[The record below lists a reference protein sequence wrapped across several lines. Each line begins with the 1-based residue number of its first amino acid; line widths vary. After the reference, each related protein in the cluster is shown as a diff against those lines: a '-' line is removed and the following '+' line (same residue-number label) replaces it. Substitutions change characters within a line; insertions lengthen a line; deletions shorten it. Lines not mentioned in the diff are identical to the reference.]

1 MSRGVLAR
9 LGPVDL
15 QPVNGLFDLWLVRTA
30 NGDLAIPERPT
41 VPLSVQ
47 DVVELVRARGGDGL
61 DVRLVAPDGARGQDF
76 VAEIAARLRRDV
88 IVSPDGAEVRVA
100 GQPREP
106 RPVDR
111 ASGRAVNWTF
121 VQPPD
126 LATDG
131 PSWFELVGST
141 VVPRSGVVTLPLA
154 DGVMVAT
161 RSDFLVRRTA
171 AARLTV
177 GHLNLSTIGV
187 GIDLGA
193 FVVGDYDGGVTRYG
207 GRELAAVLS
216 MLPIYHADVR
226 MWLTWPHDDEGTIR
240 LHTNL
245 CEFAAYSG
253 AMVWA
258 PSPGGCAI
266 LLDSGDLAAMSQD
279 GTVSQWLAYPPDDT
293 RGWKPRFRTSTDGRL
308 APVTV
313 HAGPATRD
321 PAAEARGIEAVDAAL
336 RRMNETL
343 YGLLDNAGHIQA
355 AVRAAV
361 ECRSP
366 TDALALIEAWQDFHG
381 GLTAARYSPAAAT
394 SGAADP
400 PAWSA
405 ADIDELA
412 ATTSELVDAYDRL
425 RQLMELGDVN
435 PAADRAPGTADLEG
449 LVARWRLGQGADLRL
464 RSSLAIALGRLD
476 ARDPTMARQLVQLC
490 LALGEHLSV
499 REQVAAEMMATIR
512 SPSPFARRRAGLWLR
527 HADVVHDLL
536 ERLVLG
542 AQAEPVLPAP
552 PVPAGI

>member
-15 QPVNGLFDLWLVRTA
+15 QPVAGLVDLWLVRTA
-30 NGDLAIPERPT
+30 SGDLAIPERPS
-41 VPLSVQ
+41 VPLSVL
-47 DVVELVRARGGDGL
+47 DIVDLVRARGGDGL
-61 DVRLVAPDGARGQDF
+61 DVRLVAPDGARDRAF
-76 VAEIAARLRRDV
+76 VAELAARLRRDV

-141 VVPRSGVVTLPLA
+141 VLPRSGVVTLPLA

-161 RSDFLVRRTA
+161 RFDFPVRRA
-171 AARLTV
+171 LAARLTV
-177 GHLNLSTIGV
+177 GHANLSTIGV
-187 GIDLGA
+187 GIDRGT
-193 FVVGDYDGGVTRYG
+193 FVVGDYDGRITQYG
-207 GRELAAVLS
+207 GREFAAVLS

-226 MWLTWPHDDEGTIR
+226 MWLAWPEDDAGTVR

-266 LLDSGDLAAMSQD
+266 LLDSGDLAAMKQG
-279 GTVSQWLAYPPDDT
+279 GTISQWLAYPPDDT
-293 RGWKPRFRTSTDGRL
+293 RGWKPRFRTSAEGRL
-308 APVTV
+308 VPVAV
-313 HAGPATRD
+313 HVVSVARD
-321 PAAEARGIEAVDAAL
+321 PAAEARGVEAVDAAL
-336 RRMNETL
+336 RRMNEIL
-343 YGLLDNAGHIQA
+343 HGLLGNAAHIQA
-355 AVRAAV
+355 TVRGAA
-361 ECRSP
+361 ERRSP
-366 TDALALIEAWQDFHG
+366 AEARALVEAWQDFHV
-381 GLTAARYSPAAAT
+381 GLTAARFSPAAAT
-394 SGAADP
+394 GGAEP

-412 ATTSELVDAYDRL
+412 ATTSELVDAHHRL
-425 RQLMELGDVN
+425 RQLLDLGDQN
-435 PAADRAPGTADLEG
+435 AEAECGQGTADLDG
-449 LVARWRLGQGADLRL
+449 LLTRWRLAQGAELRL
-464 RSSLAIALGRLD
+464 RGSLAIALGRLD

-490 LALGEHLSV
+490 QALGEHLAV
-499 REQVAAEMMATIR
+499 MEQVATEMMATIR
-512 SPSPFARRRAGLWLR
+512 SPSPFARRHAALWLR
-527 HADVVHDLL
+527 HADLVHDLL
-536 ERLVLG
+536 ELLVLG
-542 AQAEPVLPAP
+542 PMAELVLPAP
-552 PVPAGI
+552 PVPAEI